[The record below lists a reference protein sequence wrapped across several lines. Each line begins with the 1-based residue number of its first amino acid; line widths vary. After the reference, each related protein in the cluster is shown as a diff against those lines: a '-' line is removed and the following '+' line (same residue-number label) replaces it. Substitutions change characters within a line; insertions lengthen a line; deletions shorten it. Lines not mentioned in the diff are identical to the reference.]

1 MVNPL
6 PVPKFTVPAGVC
18 LPDASVLF
26 TNTSSIAD
34 GTQNSFTYNWN
45 FGDPA
50 SGAANTS
57 TAINPTHVYVNV
69 GPYNVTLRVTSA
81 VGCIKDSIIPINN
94 INPQPI
100 AAFGLDRPNGV
111 CIGTP
116 ATFRDLSNGV
126 NGTLTQWYWDF
137 GEGAGFISQT
147 STPSHTY
154 AAAGLFNVSLRVI
167 NSFGCSD
174 TTTQV
179 PFRVNPYPTVD
190 LGPDRFVL
198 DGGTLLLQPVVTA
211 ILPQFSWT
219 PVTYLNNPNIEAP
232 TSIPFQDITYT
243 LTVTGRG
250 GCSTSDDVFVKVL
263 LGPRAPNTFSPNG
276 DGINERWVIDYLDT
290 YPNCRVQVFTR
301 TGQKIF
307 ESRGYNT
314 PWDGT
319 MNGKPLPVDTY
330 YYILEPGN
338 GRKPQ
343 TGYVTI
349 IK

>member
-1 MVNPL
+1 
-6 PVPKFTVPAGVC
+6 
-18 LPDASVLF
+18 
-26 TNTSSIAD
+26 
-34 GTQNSFTYNWN
+34 
-45 FGDPA
+45 
-50 SGAANTS
+50 
-57 TAINPTHVYVNV
+57 
-69 GPYNVTLRVTSA
+69 
-81 VGCIKDSIIPINN
+81 
-94 INPQPI
+94 
-100 AAFGLDRPNGV
+100 
-111 CIGTP
+111 
-116 ATFRDLSNGV
+116 
-126 NGTLTQWYWDF
+126 
-137 GEGAGFISQT
+137 
-147 STPSHTY
+147 
-154 AAAGLFNVSLRVI
+154 
-167 NSFGCSD
+167 
-174 TTTQV
+174 
-179 PFRVNPYPTVD
+179 VNPYPTVN

-198 DGGTLLLQPVVTA
+198 DGGLLLLQPVVTA
-211 ILPQFSWT
+211 IMPQYAWT

-250 GCSTSDDVFVKVL
+250 GCSASDDLFVKVL
-263 LGPRAPNTFSPNG
+263 LGPKAPNTFSPNG